1 MVREKRVTEKQTQ
14 HFLSKITYAAFAV
27 LPLAIS
33 AIPWGILCGTLSIQA
48 GLSSMQ
54 AQIMSLLVFSGTIQ
68 LSGIAILGAG
78 GSWLALVNNTVMIG
92 ARYSLYAATYQR
104 EIEKR
109 PLIQRMFFAFFL
121 IDEIFVIAQTEQF
134 KKGYFDY
141 THAVLAGCIFYVI
154 WNIATF
160 SGIYFAQVVQ
170 DIDQFGLD
178 FTIVATFVA
187 MMVPMIKNKAIF
199 IAATTS
205 GVCILFFSY
214 LAVEQG
220 LVISTLIGMLVGY
233 SLDRRGIQ

>member
-1 MVREKRVTEKQTQ
+1 MTEKQTQ
-14 HFLSKITYAAFAV
+14 SFLSKIIYATFAV

-78 GSWLALVNNTVMIG
+78 GSWLGLVNNTIMIG

-104 EIEKR
+104 EIEKL
-109 PLIQRMFFAFFL
+109 PLIKRMFFAFFL

-134 KKGYFDY
+134 KKGYLDY
-141 THAVLAGCIFYVI
+141 THVVISGVIFYVI
-154 WNIATF
+154 WNMATF

-187 MMVPMIKNKAIF
+187 MMVPMIKNKAIL
-199 IAATTS
+199 IAAMTS

-233 SLDRRGIQ
+233 SLDRRGVQ